1 VQAVIREMQK
11 SINPYL
17 VDLINTS
24 MEGFDFTQEVDSD
37 PVIKDKPEIIL
48 QQVELLWFSTFDSRK
63 VCMRWA
69 AFEEHRDN
77 ATTYFTSFENLTS
90 DFVFYSTIEF
100 GLLDCCF
107 YFNGRELSSP
117 IEAYTRS

>member
-1 VQAVIREMQK
+1 
-11 SINPYL
+11 
-17 VDLINTS
+17 
-24 MEGFDFTQEVDSD
+24 
-37 PVIKDKPEIIL
+37 
-48 QQVELLWFSTFDSRK
+48 
-63 VCMRWA
+63 MRWA

>member
-1 VQAVIREMQK
+1 VIREMQK

-63 VCMRWA
+63 V
-69 AFEEHRDN
+69 
-77 ATTYFTSFENLTS
+77 
-90 DFVFYSTIEF
+90 
-100 GLLDCCF
+100 
-107 YFNGRELSSP
+107 
-117 IEAYTRS
+117 